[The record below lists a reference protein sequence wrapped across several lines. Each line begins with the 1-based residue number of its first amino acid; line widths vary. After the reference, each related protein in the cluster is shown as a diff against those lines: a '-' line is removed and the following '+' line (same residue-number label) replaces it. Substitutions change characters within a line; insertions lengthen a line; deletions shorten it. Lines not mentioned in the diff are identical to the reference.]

1 MNKKSIKSLYV
12 LLILL
17 LSAPTLSAQEAA
29 KQWEYDLR
37 LGLNIG
43 GTTPLPL
50 PAEIRKINSFTSGL
64 NPVAGVRATRW
75 FESHPQWGVT
85 SGITVDYRGMKESA
99 DVKYWYTHLVV
110 GEGENAGTFSG
121 TFTGKNRTT
130 VRNGYLTVPLLATY
144 RPFKHWTFHLGGYFS
159 WMLSADF
166 SGTASDGYIR
176 EGGPTGDRIEVK
188 NASFDFSDNLRKI
201 DAGISVGAD
210 WRFNKRMSVTGDLTW
225 GLVPVFPSDF
235 KGICYK
241 MYNIYFAL
249 GLSYRLL

>member
-1 MNKKSIKSLYV
+1 MNNTIIKYCF
-12 LLILL
+12 ILPIL
-17 LSAPTLSAQEAA
+17 VLSAALVKAQEPA
-29 KQWEYDLR
+29 KHWEYDIR

-50 PAEIRKINSFTSGL
+50 PAEIRKIKSFTSGL
-64 NPVAGVRATRW
+64 NPVIAVRATRW
-75 FESHPQWGVT
+75 FKQHPQWGIT

-121 TFTGKNRTT
+121 TFSGRNRTT
-130 VRNGYLTVPLLATY
+130 IKNGYFTIPLMATY
-144 RPFKHWTFHLGGYFS
+144 RPFHHWTFHLGGYLS
-159 WMLSADF
+159 WMHTADF

-188 NASFDFSDNLRKI
+188 NASFDFSDNLKKI
-201 DAGISVGAD
+201 DAGITAGAD

-225 GLVPVFPSDF
+225 GLIPIFPSDF
-235 KGICYK
+235 KGVCYK